1 MTKPVIEMKNLKVA
15 EFASEETTCYEA
27 TVYVDGARFCIA
39 SNQGHG
45 GDSSHDPIRPRG
57 GYKSGEEAGAARRE
71 LDADVHKIALR
82 FNPNAIK
89 KWPAGGFPDSKLE
102 PWEEDDDKRHAAHDL
117 EMSTSERVT
126 TWQVFEYFVDEALT
140 IALYA
145 KDMKAAMSKKWIF
158 LKTTGGDLFECKR
171 AKGQN
176 AETMLE
182 VLRKVNPEPVLLN
195 ALPTAEALT
204 IWRANG

>member
-1 MTKPVIEMKNLKVA
+1 MKKPVIELKNLKVA

-27 TVYVDGARFCIA
+27 TVYVDGKRFCIA

-45 GDSSHDPIRPRG
+45 GESSHDPIRPRG

-82 FNPNAIK
+82 FNPNAVK
-89 KWPAGGFPDSKLE
+89 SYDDVPKDREPFKLDDYDRHMA
-102 PWEEDDDKRHAAHDL
+102 EEV
-117 EMSTSERVT
+117 VT
-126 TWQVFEYFVDEALT
+126 TWNVFEYLVDEALT
-140 IALYA
+140 IALYS

-158 LKTTGGDLFECKR
+158 LKTTGGDLYECKR

-182 VLRKVNPEPVLLN
+182 VLRKVNPEAVLLN

-204 IWRANG
+204 VWRANG